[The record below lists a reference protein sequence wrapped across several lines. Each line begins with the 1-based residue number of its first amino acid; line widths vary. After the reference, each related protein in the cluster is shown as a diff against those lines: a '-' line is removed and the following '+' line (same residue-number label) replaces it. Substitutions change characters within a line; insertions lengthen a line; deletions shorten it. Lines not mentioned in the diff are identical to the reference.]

1 MPPRRARVAETPKSK
16 SNELAWLPAE
26 LWPIVLGEVLK
37 ARPMVSSA
45 FDGYWWT
52 KSQDA
57 EKIGK
62 RWGAEAGALMVAIAI
77 NDPVNLQAFME
88 ASKKHMSG
96 RWRQLVIDELHKLPT
111 FKAIV
116 EEISMSKEA
125 IQAMPCKVNAT
136 AF

>member
-1 MPPRRARVAETPKSK
+1 MSHGSLQVTETCSKPQILQSLYFSNILLEQTMPPRRARVAETPKSK

-77 NDPVNLQAFME
+77 NDPCQSTSLHGSKQE
-88 ASKKHMSG
+88 AHVREMA
-96 RWRQLVIDELHKLPT
+96 PT
-111 FKAIV
+111 GH
-116 EEISMSKEA
+116 
-125 IQAMPCKVNAT
+125 
-136 AF
+136 